1 MNSRR
6 KFLKL
11 STLFGAGGL
20 VTACSDTFNVKTNEL
35 KPRKFDHLP
44 NMMDGIAAIIVDEHN
59 ERIALAQE
67 LMS

>member
-20 VTACSDTFNVKTNEL
+20 VTACSDNFNVKTNEL
-35 KPRKFDHLP
+35 
-44 NMMDGIAAIIVDEHN
+44 
-59 ERIALAQE
+59 LAVKK
-67 LMS
+67 LSFRGVTKSKINFLIPKYIT